1 MAKQNK
7 PQVTGRIEDIIRITD
22 AQGNI
27 VLEIGTHEYS
37 VMHSD
42 GSMTQRK
49 ITETIPLVCGTLWNP
64 KARFPIGV
72 CELCRQPSFFSRRS
86 HGCVALS
93 RAKMCATCGQLCCP
107 KHRKLGKDQKW
118 RCLRHDDSYKLRN
131 LFRPIFFERREE

>member
-42 GSMTQRK
+42 GSLTQRK
-49 ITETIPLVCGTLWNP
+49 ITETIPLVCGTIWTP
-64 KARFPIGV
+64 ATKFPIGV
-72 CELCRQPSFFSRRS
+72 CELCRQPSFFNRRS
-86 HGCVALS
+86 HGLVSLS

-118 RCLRHDDSYKLRN
+118 RCLRHHSSHQLRN
-131 LFRPIFFERREE
+131 LLHPIFFEQREE

>member
-22 AQGNI
+22 EQGNI

-49 ITETIPLVCGTLWNP
+49 ITDTIPLVCGTLLNP
-64 KARFPIGV
+64 KARFPVGV
-72 CELCRQPSFFSRRS
+72 CELCRQPSFFRRRS
-86 HGCVALS
+86 HGLVALS
-93 RAKMCATCGQLCCP
+93 RAKRCVICGQSCCP
-107 KHRKLGKDQKW
+107 KHIRLGKDQKW
-118 RCLRHDDSYKLRN
+118 RCLRHHDSHKLRN
-131 LFRPIFFERREE
+131 LSRPIFFERREE

>member
-22 AQGNI
+22 EQGNI

-49 ITETIPLVCGTLWNP
+49 ITDTIPLVCGTLLNP
-64 KARFPIGV
+64 KARFPVGV
-72 CELCRQPSFFSRRS
+72 CELCRQPSFFRRRS
-86 HGCVALS
+86 HGLVALS
-93 RAKMCATCGQLCCP
+93 RAKRCVICGQSCCP
-107 KHRKLGKDQKW
+107 KHIRLGKDQKW
-118 RCLRHDDSYKLRN
+118 RCLRHHDSHKLRN
-131 LFRPIFFERREE
+131 LVRPIFFERTEE